1 MLEFSLPTND
11 VKLSNIFNSLQNAQK
26 CLDLNSFS
34 VSQTTLD
41 QVFVSFANQQN
52 SDVLNLG

>member
-1 MLEFSLPTND
+1 MLEFSLPTKD

-26 CLDLNSFS
+26 YLDLNSYS

-41 QVFVSFANQQN
+41 QVFVSFANQQDN
-52 SDVLNLG
+52 DVLNVG